1 MLPNDDDLTYCLIEL
16 DAGSLE
22 FLLENVDKFEDPM
35 ARTLCWS
42 TAWEMTR
49 AGSMRARDFV
59 ALVARG
65 AAAETELAVLER
77 ILSQAAMAQSTY
89 ADPEWAKEATRLA
102 DALLEGARSDD
113 TARSIV
119 FTQALAGIKLHD
131 ASRTFFQELLKTSS
145 DAGLRWKAL
154 TALIADGSLADV
166 TGPEAAGA
174 AMTAVAEELN
184 RDNTATGY
192 QASLKAL
199 AAVNT
204 EDNKRA
210 VWDEIVAGEL
220 GNRDLESKLAGLTF
234 VGSDELLPSAEFFD
248 VAEKIWSAQSNEIAL
263 TTVTGL
269 FPRWD
274 VSQETLDRAD
284 EFLSRDLAGGL
295 RRAVTEQRDRLARA
309 LRNRAVDRG

>member
-1 MLPNDDDLTYCLIEL
+1 
-16 DAGSLE
+16 
-22 FLLENVDKFEDPM
+22 
-35 ARTLCWS
+35 
-42 TAWEMTR
+42 
-49 AGSMRARDFV
+49 
-59 ALVARG
+59 
-65 AAAETELAVLER
+65 
-77 ILSQAAMAQSTY
+77 
-89 ADPEWAKEATRLA
+89 
-102 DALLEGARSDD
+102 
-113 TARSIV
+113 
-119 FTQALAGIKLHD
+119 
-131 ASRTFFQELLKTSS
+131 
-145 DAGLRWKAL
+145 
-154 TALIADGSLADV
+154 
-166 TGPEAAGA
+166 
-174 AMTAVAEELN
+174 MTAVAEELK

-204 EDNKRA
+204 EDNKCA

-234 VGSDELLPSAEFFD
+234 VGADELLPSAEFFD

-295 RRAVTEQRDRLARA
+295 RRTVTEQRDRLARA